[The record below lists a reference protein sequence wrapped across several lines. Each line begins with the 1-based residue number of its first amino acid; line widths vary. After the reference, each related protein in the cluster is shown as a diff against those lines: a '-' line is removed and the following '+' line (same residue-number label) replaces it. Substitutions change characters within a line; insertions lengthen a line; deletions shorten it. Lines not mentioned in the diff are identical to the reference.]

1 MCIRDSRIAMHAKLE
16 KDDFLFGNDFHIVGL
31 LYNPIVSTSSGIA
44 IGTKQLKITTALSSS
59 TDGTYDDAKIEG
71 ATSGATGRIIHYE
84 SANGVFTIYYTQE
97 NVLQYGLTSTGTKPN
112 FVAGENVTITPIGGS
127 VEQKTVDGNAST
139 AVKDSELTRGSG
151 EIIYIDNRATI
162 SRADDQTEDFK
173 IILEF

>member
-1 MCIRDSRIAMHAKLE
+1 M
-16 KDDFLFGNDFHIVGL
+16 
-31 LYNPIVSTSSGIA
+31 
-44 IGTKQLKITTALSSS
+44 
-59 TDGTYDDAKIEG
+59 TYDDAKIEG
-71 ATSGATGRIIHYE
+71 ATSGATGRVIHYE

-127 VEQKTVDGNAST
+127 VEQKTVDSDAST

>member
-1 MCIRDSRIAMHAKLE
+1 MYKRQ
-16 KDDFLFGNDFHIVGL
+16 LFGNDFHIVGL

-44 IGTKQLKITTALSSS
+44 IGTKQLKITSALSSS
-59 TDGTYDDAKIEG
+59 TDGTYDDANIEG
-71 ATSGATGRIIHYE
+71 ATSGATGRVIHYE

-127 VEQKTVDGNAST
+127 VEQKTVESNPTT
-139 AVKDSELTRGSG
+139 AIKDSELTRGSG